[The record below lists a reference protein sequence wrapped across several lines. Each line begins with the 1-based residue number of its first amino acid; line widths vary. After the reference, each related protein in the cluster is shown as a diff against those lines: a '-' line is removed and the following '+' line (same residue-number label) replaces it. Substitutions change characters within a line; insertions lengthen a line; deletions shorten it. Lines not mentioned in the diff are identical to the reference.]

1 MEIAMFGIDKQ
12 RVFNDIAFAM
22 ASLFP
27 VFERQ
32 SIERHGIRRVP
43 VHIMM
48 DFHMLVR
55 RFAAEQRTLVVPI
68 DDVVRE
74 RETAVVFDARP
85 LYLPVHAERQDV
97 VADDVVASV
106 MLMETTAAHMVDKIV
121 LHDDF
126 RRAFIRVEALPAR
139 TVVVV

>member
-12 RVFNDIAFAM
+12 RIFNDIAFAM
-22 ASLFP
+22 ARLLP

-43 VHIMM
+43 VHVVM
-48 DFHMLVR
+48 DFHMFVCRL
-55 RFAAEQRTLVVPI
+55 AAEQRALVVPI
-68 DDVVRE
+68 DNVVRE

-85 LYLPVHAERQDV
+85 LDLAIQTERQDV

-126 RRAFIRVEALPAR
+126 RRAFIRVEALPACA
-139 TVVVV
+139 VVVV